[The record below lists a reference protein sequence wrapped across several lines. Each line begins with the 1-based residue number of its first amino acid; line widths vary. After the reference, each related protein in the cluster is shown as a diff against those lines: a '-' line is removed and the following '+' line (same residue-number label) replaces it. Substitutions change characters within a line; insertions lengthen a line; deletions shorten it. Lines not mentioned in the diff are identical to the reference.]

1 MWGSWPCGLFVPPF
15 GISLLAHSQWSVDEH
30 SDASVSAN
38 QLPCHFML
46 SPEWRND
53 GGDHGDAGVHHQL
66 GDISH
71 AADVLAAAVVNEWQ
85 ILAEALAYVVAT
97 KDVWVPSPSEKLD
110 FSCHGDRRLVRARH
124 TRESD
129 HCSRVTAKSLTVATD
144 GDEILLMEVLASSMK
159 NSRQRI

>member
-1 MWGSWPCGLFVPPF
+1 
-15 GISLLAHSQWSVDEH
+15 
-30 SDASVSAN
+30 
-38 QLPCHFML
+38 ML

-53 GGDHGDAGVHHQL
+53 GGDHDDADVHHQL
-66 GDISH
+66 GDFSH

-97 KDVWVPSPSEKLD
+97 EDVWVPSPSEKLD
-110 FSCHGDRRLVRARH
+110 FCCHGDRRLVRARH

-129 HCSRVTAKSLTVATD
+129 HCSRVTAKSLSVATD
-144 GDEILLMEVLASSMK
+144 GDEVLLMEVLASSRK